1 MSIRTLSHWVDRLL
15 SGPTTIECPH
25 MEILGYDHEPPVFTG
40 PGQIAIDTST
50 HMHFTMHGTP
60 RDGSDAF
67 RKIVDAQKNPY
78 DGLRQFRLTAV
89 DYEGTEWSGGWTKL
103 HTGAETKGIWRLSGP
118 IHSLQTDTTG
128 FGVAEKPGV
137 ELVYDRP
144 LRLPIPMNMVKTVQR
159 GDEEV
164 LWSRSRGTQT
174 IGVLDA
180 TIEFFQSA
188 EHEHLW
194 AVAEATTD
202 FPHPYLEN
210 WLSEPLSLLLGEIVY
225 PRLKARNFGDGRAF
239 ISLRPISMR
248 SATSLAGSMLR
259 EDPRVNA
266 ERFWNLYRDIL
277 IIVSTARDSS
287 GHRNFEAHPLTRY
300 YWEIIQA
307 TQGSNWVL
315 CMTLAS
321 TVEGIMKTMFSE
333 LERKSDQDDSAVNSL
348 KQVIAEWTG
357 SKNLRSQVLQYLD
370 RFKVKGTNS
379 LLKSMIGTNGITSEQ
394 VEAWIKLR
402 NSSMHGD
409 MVMPWSDKEQD
420 VRINNLI
427 ELTHRLSE
435 AYIKRELKNRGF
447 DGAHTPCG
455 PPACDAPSRV

>member
-1 MSIRTLSHWVDRLL
+1 MTARTLSHWVDCLL

-25 MEILGYDHEPPVFTG
+25 MEIQGYDHEPPVFTG
-40 PGQIAIDTST
+40 PGQIVIGADT

-60 RDGSDAF
+60 HDGSAAF
-67 RKIVDAQKNPY
+67 RKIMDAQKNPY
-78 DGLRQFRLTAV
+78 DGMRQFRMNAIGY
-89 DYEGTEWSGGWTKL
+89 DGTEWSGGWTTL
-103 HTGAETKGIWRLSGP
+103 RTGAEVKSVWRLSGP
-118 IHSLQTDTTG
+118 IHSLHTHATG
-128 FGVAEKPGV
+128 FGVAEKSGV
-137 ELVYDRP
+137 EMVYDKP

-174 IGVLDA
+174 IEVLDS

-188 EHEHLW
+188 EHKHIW
-194 AVAEATTD
+194 AIAEATTD

-210 WLSEPLSLLLGEIVY
+210 WLSEPLSLLLGEIVA
-225 PRLKARNFGDGRAF
+225 PRLKARNFGDGRAS
-239 ISLRPISMR
+239 IALRPASQYV
-248 SATSLAGSMLR
+248 ANSLIGCILR
-259 EDPRVNA
+259 ENPRVDA

-277 IIVSTARDSS
+277 TIVATARDAN
-287 GHRNFEAHPLTRY
+287 GQRNFEAHPLTHY

-307 TQGSNWVL
+307 TKGSNWVL

-321 TVEGIMKTMFSE
+321 TVEGIMKMMFSE
-333 LERKSDQDDSAVNSL
+333 VERKSDQDDSAVNSL
-348 KQVIAEWTG
+348 KKVIQDWNGAKG
-357 SKNLRSQVLQYLD
+357 LRNQVLQYLD
-370 RFKVKGTNS
+370 RFKTKGTNS
-379 LLKSMIGTNGITSEQ
+379 LLKSLIGTNGITSEQ

-420 VRINNLI
+420 ARINNLI

-435 AYIKRELKNRGF
+435 AYIKRELEQR
-447 DGAHTPCG
+447 A
-455 PPACDAPSRV
+455 